1 MSNKAANVATAAGA
15 RPPETHSLKQR
26 AASEIR
32 RYFVLFLYL
41 WLLFAMFSLNQRI
54 VLREHGLSFTSQ
66 GFAFVNALVLA
77 KVMLL
82 FETFDPGRWLRRRPL
97 IYPILFEAFLLTIL
111 FFIAHVLEEDIKGLF
126 RGEAVHEGLPSIGGG
141 GLVGLLERRGHHIRG
156 AHSLLRLQKPGA
168 RPRRGSAALAR
179 VRVSWREPRNVRA
192 LTRSGPGSLI
202 YQGARLPCDRPH
214 RVSRG

>member
-1 MSNKAANVATAAGA
+1 MSDKAANAATAPGA
-15 RPPETHSLKQR
+15 RRPETHSLKQR
-26 AASEIR
+26 AADEIR

-54 VLREHGLSFTSQ
+54 VLRENGIGFTSQ

-82 FETFDPGRWLRRRPL
+82 FEAFDPGRWLRRRPL

-111 FFIAHVLEEDIKGLF
+111 FFVAHVLEEVIKGLF

-141 GLVGLLERRGHHIRG
+141 GLMGLLSVGVIMFVALVPFFAFRNLGLVLG
-156 AHSLLRLQKPGA
+156 ADRLRSLVFGAPGRSPGA
-168 RPRRGSAALAR
+168 S
-179 VRVSWREPRNVRA
+179 EP
-192 LTRSGPGSLI
+192 
-202 YQGARLPCDRPH
+202 
-214 RVSRG
+214 